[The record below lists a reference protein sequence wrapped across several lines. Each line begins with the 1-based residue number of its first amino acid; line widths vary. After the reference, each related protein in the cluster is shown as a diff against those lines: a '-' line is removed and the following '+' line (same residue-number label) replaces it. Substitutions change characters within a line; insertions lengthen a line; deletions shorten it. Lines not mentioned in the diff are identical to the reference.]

1 MTDVYADLVRL
12 PILIEPDHARVILR
26 PFLSA
31 HDPRDLHR
39 SDLLRARRL
48 VDRILAMD
56 VAKVE
61 SVFATTLHDFAP
73 RHADLAIIL
82 AERYA
87 QIRDLLGLE
96 EDPIEARR
104 SLIGAYFSNE
114 YSFQSTALFNPSIVS
129 HPDQTGLEADEL
141 RFILSLRATGE
152 GHISSICFR
161 SGIVTAA
168 GAIRLDPPGR
178 LATTPRRSTAVR
190 LADAYDVTFAPGTE
204 LGERVIFPIT
214 HQQRNGLEDARM
226 VRFVEDDGRVAYFA
240 TYTAY
245 SGRDIA
251 PEMLRT
257 DDFRRF
263 SFVPLRGDAVRNKG
277 MALFPRRI
285 GGRYAML
292 VRSDGETLQLA
303 TSDDVHVWN
312 DATEV
317 LAAAEP
323 WEFVQIGNCGS
334 PIELPEGWLV
344 ITHGVGPMRRYCIG
358 AALLDLNDPRRMI
371 ARLREP
377 LLTAIGDERDGY
389 VPNVVYSCGSIAHGG
404 QLILPYA
411 ASDIDTRFAVMPV
424 AALLGAMDRRLSPS

>member
-1 MTDVYADLVRL
+1 MTNGDAGLVRL
-12 PILIEPDHARVILR
+12 PILIEPDPARVILR

-31 HDPRDLHR
+31 LDPRDLHR
-39 SDLLRARRL
+39 SDLLRATRL
-48 VDRILAMD
+48 IDRILAMN
-56 VAKVE
+56 VAAVE
-61 SVFATTLHDFAP
+61 AELATTLRDFGA
-73 RHADLAIIL
+73 RHADIAITF

-96 EDPIEARR
+96 DDPVEARR
-104 SLIGAYFSNE
+104 LLIGAFFSNE
-114 YSFQSTALFNPSIVS
+114 YSFQSIALFNPSIVS
-129 HPDQTGLEADEL
+129 HPDQTGLEAGEL
-141 RFILSLRATGE
+141 RFVMSLRATGE
-152 GHISSICFR
+152 GHISSVCFC
-161 SGIVTAA
+161 SGVVTGA

-178 LATTPRRSTAVR
+178 FATTPRRSTAAR
-190 LADAYDVTFAPGTE
+190 LADAYDVTFPPSTE

-214 HQQRNGLEDARM
+214 QQQRNGIEDARL
-226 VRFVEDDGRVAYFA
+226 VRFVEDNGRATYFA

-245 SGRDIA
+245 SGREIA

-263 SFVPLRGDAVRNKG
+263 SFIPLRGDAVSNKG

-292 VRSDGETLQLA
+292 ARSDGETLQIVR
-303 TSDDVHVWN
+303 SDDLHVWN
-312 DATEV
+312 DATEI
-317 LAAAEP
+317 LAAAQS

-358 AALLDLNDPRRMI
+358 AALLDLNDPSRMI

-377 LLTAIGDERDGY
+377 MLTAIKGERDGY
-389 VPNVVYSCGSIAHGG
+389 VPNVVYSCGSMVHAG

-411 ASDIDTRFAVMPV
+411 ASDTATRFAVMPV
-424 AALLGAMDRRLSPS
+424 AALLHAMG

>member
-1 MTDVYADLVRL
+1 MTGGLAGLVRL
-12 PILIEPDHARVILR
+12 PILIEPDPTRVILR

-31 HDPRDLHR
+31 LDQRDLHR
-39 SDLLRARRL
+39 SDLLRATRL
-48 VDRILAMD
+48 IERILAME
-56 VAKVE
+56 VPAVE
-61 SVFATTLHDFAP
+61 ESLATTLRDFGA
-73 RHADLAIIL
+73 RHADLATAF
-82 AERYA
+82 AERYG

-104 SLIGAYFSNE
+104 MLIGAFFSNE
-114 YSFQSTALFNPSIVS
+114 YTFQSTALFNPSIVP
-129 HPDQTGLEADEL
+129 HPDQTALAANEL
-141 RFILSLRATGE
+141 RFVMSLRAAGE
-152 GHISSICFR
+152 GHISSICFC
-161 SGIVTAA
+161 SGVVTGT

-178 LATTPRRSTAVR
+178 LATTPRRTTALR
-190 LADAYDVTFAPGTE
+190 LADDYDVTFPPGTE

-214 HQQRNGLEDARM
+214 QQQRNGIEDARL
-226 VRFVEDDGRVAYFA
+226 VRFAEDDGRVAYFA

-245 SGRDIA
+245 SGREIA

-263 SFVPLRGDAVRNKG
+263 SFVPLRGNAVSNKG
-277 MALFPRRI
+277 MALFPRRV

-292 VRSDGETLQLA
+292 ARSDGETLQLV
-303 TSDDVHVWN
+303 TSHDLHVWN
-312 DATEV
+312 DATEI

-358 AALLDLNDPRRMI
+358 AALLDLNDPSRMI
-371 ARLREP
+371 ARLRQP
-377 LLTAIGDERDGY
+377 MLTAIEGERNGY
-389 VPNVVYSCGSIAHGG
+389 VPNVVYSCGSMVHAG

-411 ASDIDTRFAVMPV
+411 ASDTATRFAVMPV
-424 AALLGAMDRRLSPS
+424 AALLDAMV